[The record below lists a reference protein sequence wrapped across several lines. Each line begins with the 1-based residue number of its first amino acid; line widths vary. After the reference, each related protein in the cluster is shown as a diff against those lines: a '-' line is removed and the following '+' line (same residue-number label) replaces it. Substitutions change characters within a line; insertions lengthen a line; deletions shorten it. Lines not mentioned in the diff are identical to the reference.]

1 MCIRDRVL
9 AAQASKAVP
18 KITTIPELKGI
29 HMEADARL
37 AMLTMTA
44 TNQEVSIR
52 ASMPAAV
59 EESGS
64 AVIPADLLP
73 DKMCIRDRHPSA

>member
-1 MCIRDRVL
+1 MRVHANRDSALVL

-37 AMLTMTA
+37 ASGAFEFSLAAFCDEIIRTSELTREQIA
-44 TNQEVSIR
+44 ERLVSSRI
-52 ASMPAAV
+52 A
-59 EESGS
+59 
-64 AVIPADLLP
+64 
-73 DKMCIRDRHPSA
+73 

>member
-1 MCIRDRVL
+1 MRVHANRDSALVL

-37 AMLTMTA
+37 ATRTQMGFWTVFRAHTA
-44 TNQEVSIR
+44 PR
-52 ASMPAAV
+52 
-59 EESGS
+59 
-64 AVIPADLLP
+64 
-73 DKMCIRDRHPSA
+73 

>member
-1 MCIRDRVL
+1 MRVHANRDSALVL

-37 AMLTMTA
+37 ATA
-44 TNQEVSIR
+44 
-52 ASMPAAV
+52 
-59 EESGS
+59 
-64 AVIPADLLP
+64 
-73 DKMCIRDRHPSA
+73 

>member
-1 MCIRDRVL
+1 MRVHANRDSALVL

-37 AMLTMTA
+37 AMEWNFRSMKRRNACWPLSTTGA
-44 TNQEVSIR
+44 SIC
-52 ASMPAAV
+52 
-59 EESGS
+59 GW
-64 AVIPADLLP
+64 
-73 DKMCIRDRHPSA
+73 

>member
-1 MCIRDRVL
+1 MRVHANRDSALVL

-37 AMLTMTA
+37 AITRQGTS
-44 TNQEVSIR
+44 TKTCTVIR
-52 ASMPAAV
+52 QSV
-59 EESGS
+59 N
-64 AVIPADLLP
+64 
-73 DKMCIRDRHPSA
+73 

>member
-1 MCIRDRVL
+1 MRVHANRDSALVL

-37 AMLTMTA
+37 AMFGRGA
-44 TNQEVSIR
+44 
-52 ASMPAAV
+52 
-59 EESGS
+59 
-64 AVIPADLLP
+64 IPRP
-73 DKMCIRDRHPSA
+73 F

>member
-1 MCIRDRVL
+1 MRVHANRDSALVL

-37 AMLTMTA
+37 AMLTRTA
-44 TNQEVSIR
+44 TNQ
-52 ASMPAAV
+52 
-59 EESGS
+59 
-64 AVIPADLLP
+64 
-73 DKMCIRDRHPSA
+73 

>member
-1 MCIRDRVL
+1 MRVHANRDSALVL

-37 AMLTMTA
+37 AMRLRKRRTA
-44 TNQEVSIR
+44 TAGYTMWMGSP
-52 ASMPAAV
+52 PA
-59 EESGS
+59 
-64 AVIPADLLP
+64 
-73 DKMCIRDRHPSA
+73 